1 MLYTPGCLPPLW
13 LVFVSSF
20 GNCTTSY
27 EPQHTRRQHTCYMLS
42 VARRLTG
49 CPVSL
54 ISTVTI
60 SRFADRLRGTTHSR
74 AMSDSAA
81 HTRKRAKVDTEP
93 TSSTGNG
100 APAAGG
106 GGQRRPVRIAIE
118 GNIGERKCALRCPLG
133 VCFLNPVGVTVS
145 VSRIF
150 CGMYFL

>member
-1 MLYTPGCLPPLW
+1 M
-13 LVFVSSF
+13 
-20 GNCTTSY
+20 
-27 EPQHTRRQHTCYMLS
+27 HA

-54 ISTVTI
+54 ISTVAY

-81 HTRKRAKVDTEP
+81 RTHKRAKVDTEP
-93 TSSTGNG
+93 TTSTGNG

-118 GNIGERKCALRCPLG
+118 GNIGERKKCAL
-133 VCFLNPVGVTVS
+133 
-145 VSRIF
+145 
-150 CGMYFL
+150 